1 MFYFSGACFKH
12 EQKLSGSSYK
22 LEPAMGGYKLEP
34 AMGGYKLE
42 PAIGDASPCVSTDG

>member
-12 EQKLSGSSYK
+12 VMKLSGSSYK
-22 LEPAMGGYKLEP
+22 LEPAIGGYKLEP

-42 PAIGDASPCVSTDG
+42 PAKGI